1 MKKLLYLFLFIPF
14 VSFSQETKNV
24 LNIDTIKEEYIRT
37 TDGITYYNGKP
48 YNGVFIS
55 NHDNGQLR
63 RKETYKAGKKDGLL
77 EEYSIKGQLE
87 YKANFKD
94 GKHNGITEQYNKKT
108 GKLEFKINYENHKIN
123 GLYEQY
129 YETGELKFKAN
140 FKDNKLTGVANRYHK
155 TGQLSRKETYKA
167 GKMNGLREQYYET
180 GELQYKGNYK
190 DGKRDGMDNGYYK
203 TGKLESKANYK
214 DGKKNGFYERYY
226 KNGQLKRK
234 ENLKD
239 GKLNG
244 SSKKY
249 DSNGKLVE
257 NLIYK
262 DGKIVTNLRLII
274 GGTNIEDVNVYDL
287 EAMIRLFLKDCEQNN
302 IKLSSDYKITSTFET
317 LDKGVL
323 AKAYGIFND
332 EEIIIKVNP
341 QDWSQASNPKRWY
354 ILYHELGH
362 DVLNLQH
369 GQGGKMMFNYSE
381 KDYYWGDFIKDKD
394 YMFSSMKSK

>member
-1 MKKLLYLFLFIPF
+1 MI
-14 VSFSQETKNV
+14 
-24 LNIDTIKEEYIRT
+24 
-37 TDGITYYNGKP
+37 
-48 YNGVFIS
+48 
-55 NHDNGQLR
+55 
-63 RKETYKAGKKDGLL
+63 
-77 EEYSIKGQLE
+77 
-87 YKANFKD
+87 
-94 GKHNGITEQYNKKT
+94 
-108 GKLEFKINYENHKIN
+108 
-123 GLYEQY
+123 
-129 YETGELKFKAN
+129 
-140 FKDNKLTGVANRYHK
+140 
-155 TGQLSRKETYKA
+155 
-167 GKMNGLREQYYET
+167 
-180 GELQYKGNYK
+180 
-190 DGKRDGMDNGYYK
+190 
-203 TGKLESKANYK
+203 
-214 DGKKNGFYERYY
+214 GFYEKYY
-226 KNGQLKRK
+226 KNGQLEYKV
-234 ENLKD
+234 NYKD
-239 GKLNG
+239 GENDGLNEQYYESG
-244 SSKKY
+244 QLSSKYNYKGGKKNGLCQRY
-249 DSNGKLVE
+249 SENGKLVK

-381 KDYYWGDFIKDKD
+381 KDYNWEDFIKDKD
-394 YMFSSMKSK
+394 YMFSSMKKE